1 MSSPVDVANY
11 ALDTIGISES
21 ISDFSDRTTLARVC
35 SRWFD
40 QCREEV
46 LRDFPWGFATRVMPL
61 ALVADMTAPGWSF
74 VYQYPT
80 DAVRL
85 LSVGEQYGTGGMQI
99 GVGGMRYSPW
109 SDEYGATAYRAPW
122 EIRLNNDNA
131 SRVIVTS
138 IQNAW
143 AEYVAKVENVGVW
156 PPDAIAALYHRLAA
170 AIGGPLKADAN
181 LVRGAQQTYEFMRA
195 RAAANSQNE
204 ARNQGPPE
212 SVSISARY

>member
-1 MSSPVDVANY
+1 MSSPIDVANY

-21 ISDFSDRTTLARVC
+21 ISDFSDRTTTARVC

-46 LRDFPWGFATRVMPL
+46 LRDFPWPFAKRVMPL
-61 ALVADMTAPGWSF
+61 AVVADQTAPGWTF

-80 DAVRL
+80 DAVRIIA
-85 LSVGEQYGTGGMQI
+85 VGEEYGLGGMQV
-99 GVGGMRYSPW
+99 GVGGIRYSPFYDGY
-109 SDEYGATAYRAPW
+109 SGSTYRAPW
-122 EIRLNNDNA
+122 EVRLNDDNA
-131 SRVIVTS
+131 SRVIVCS
-138 IQNAW
+138 MQNAW
-143 AEYVAKVENVGVW
+143 VEYVSKVENVGVW
-156 PPDAIAALYHRLAA
+156 PPDAIAALYLRLAA